1 MKKPG
6 FVTRYLQK
14 ALSSILFPRDTTTFS
29 FLPRTSFD
37 YQTEVGE
44 GTGSSVVMAPVF
56 WICRRFAEAKYIIK
70 KNDEI
75 QKDHDL
81 FFLLEKPNPFYSG
94 RLLRMS
100 AALSYS
106 LDGNIYFLKIRNKQL
121 KPIELWYVPHWMI
134 EPHFP
139 ESGTK
144 YIDYYN
150 YRPQGID
157 IPIDPSDV
165 IHIRFG
171 IDPYNTRKGMAP
183 LKSLF
188 REVFTDDEAANFS
201 ASLLRNMGIP
211 GLIIS
216 PGADNAAATPSD
228 AEAIKKKFK
237 EKFGRDRRGEPLVMT
252 TKTDV
257 KQFGFS
263 PGDMD
268 LSKLREIP
276 EERITAIL
284 GVPAAVVGFG
294 TGLQQTKVGA
304 TMKELREAA
313 YEDCIIPMQNLFA
326 DEINTQLM
334 PDFEENPDQ
343 WKIDFDLSQIRVLQE
358 DENAKAVRIQGL
370 VKDMIL
376 TQGEGRKELGYE
388 MKPEHDVFLMPFSIM
403 AVPAG
408 ELTGS
413 SEQVLPVQEQT
424 EKSRVILPVISNP
437 EKKGSGWK
445 RRLIEEFNKSQIR
458 LTNIFSRELRKTF
471 DALGDR
477 VAEAWENLVSR
488 RGIESLSFS
497 GVEKKDQIDDF
508 YIELIMGELDTDVLD
523 YSPHYLRTAIE
534 TFETIKTI
542 IGLGVNLTD
551 EAETRIMAAGGTRK
565 GLVDIEQQTKDAIY
579 RALKESRDAGEGAY
593 QAALRIR
600 DMVAAGPWS
609 SSSIRS
615 KVIARTET
623 KYCQNQSSLEAYKS
637 GGITQV
643 EIVDGQLPTSDD
655 ECINRNGRIIP
666 IDEASSLEEHPN
678 GTLSWT
684 PVIGEFQG

>member
-1 MKKPG
+1 MKKLG
-6 FVTRYLQK
+6 FIARFLQK
-14 ALSSILFPRDTTTFS
+14 ALSSIIFPRDFS
-29 FLPRTSFD
+29 LSYFLPRTSFD
-37 YQTEVGE
+37 YQREVGE
-44 GTGSSVVMAPVF
+44 GTQSSVVMAPVF

-70 KNDEI
+70 KDDEI
-75 QKDHDL
+75 QKSHDVL
-81 FFLLEKPNPFYSG
+81 SLLEKPNQFYSG
-94 RLLRMS
+94 RLLRMA
-100 AALSYS
+100 AALSYN
-106 LDGNIYFLKIRNKQL
+106 LDGNVYFLKIRNKQL
-121 KPIELWYVPHWMI
+121 KPIELWYIPHWMI

-139 ESGTK
+139 ESSTK

-150 YRPQGID
+150 YSPQGIN
-157 IPIDPSDV
+157 IPVDPSDV
-165 IHIRFG
+165 IHVRFG
-171 IDPYNTRKGMAP
+171 IDPYNTRKGMSP

-188 REVFTDDEAANFS
+188 REIFTDDEAANFS

-216 PGADNAAATPSD
+216 PGSDNVAATPAD
-228 AEAIKKKFK
+228 VEAIKKKFK
-237 EKFGRDRRGEPLVMT
+237 EKFGRDCRGEPLIMT

-276 EERITAIL
+276 EERVTAIL

-326 DEINTQLM
+326 DEINTQLL
-334 PDFEENPDQ
+334 PDFEENLDQ
-343 WKIDFDLSQIRVLQE
+343 WKIDFDLSKIRVLQE
-358 DENAKAVRIQGL
+358 DENAKAERMRGL
-370 VKDMIL
+370 VKDAVV
-376 TQGEGRKELGYE
+376 TQGEARRELGFE
-388 MKPEHDVFLMPFSIM
+388 VKPEHNVYLMPFNIT
-403 AVPAG
+403 AIPAG
-408 ELTGS
+408 DLTGM
-413 SEQVLPVQEQT
+413 SEQPAPQNAG
-424 EKSRVILPVISNP
+424 KSFILPILFNP
-437 EKKGSGWK
+437 EKKSVGWK
-445 RRLIEEFNKSQIR
+445 RRLISEFEKSHAR
-458 LTNIFSRELRKTF
+458 LSNIFSRELRKTF
-471 DALGDR
+471 DSLGDQA
-477 VAEAWENLVSR
+477 AEAWERIVR
-488 RGIESLSFS
+488 TRGVESLSFS
-497 GVEKKDQIDDF
+497 GVEKKDQIDDL
-508 YIELIMGELDTDVLD
+508 YVELLMGELDTDVLD

-542 IGLGVNLTD
+542 TGLGVNLTD
-551 EAETRIMAAGGTRK
+551 ENEARIMALGGTRK
-565 GLVDIEQQTKDAIY
+565 GLVDIDQQTKDVIFK
-579 RALKESRDAGEGAY
+579 ALKEARDAGEGAY

-609 SSSIRS
+609 NSSIRS

-623 KYCQNQSSLEAYKS
+623 KYCQNQSSLEAYRS

-643 EIVDGQLPTSDD
+643 EIVDGQLPASDE

-666 IDEASSLEEHPN
+666 IDEAENLEEHPN